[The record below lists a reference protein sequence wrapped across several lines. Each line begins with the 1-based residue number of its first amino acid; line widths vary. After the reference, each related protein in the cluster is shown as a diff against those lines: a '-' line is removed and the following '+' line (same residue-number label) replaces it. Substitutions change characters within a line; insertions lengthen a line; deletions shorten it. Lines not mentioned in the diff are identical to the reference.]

1 MYLAVLG
8 LHSFMQAFSSC
19 DELELLITVG
29 FSLWWLLLLPSTGLR
44 HVGSAVVMHGLC
56 CPT

>member
-1 MYLAVLG
+1 MLG

-19 DELELLITVG
+19 GELELHFTVG
-29 FSLWWLLLLPSTGLR
+29 FSLQWLLLLPSTGLR
-44 HVGSAVVMHGLC
+44 LVVSAVVMHGLR